1 MNQDCGPI
9 RERRRGLHGPRSILR
24 DAGFTLIELVLV
36 IVIIGLVFGVVGLR
50 SGSFDFWKEEGFIR
64 RISETITFLHHQA
77 VVDQSFYRMDF
88 DLRNNTYRVRVVR
101 TEEHDD
107 EERLSEIAA
116 DAGNLSLELAAFLN
130 PSMGRSQTLIPPPSL
145 PSLAEAQP
153 FPSGM
158 TIEDIRTMRGKST
171 PAQDESA
178 YVVFSPRGF
187 SEFAVLHFR
196 LSTGQQVTI
205 LVNPFTG
212 LTEIYR
218 EYKDFEWSY
227 GRTKK

>member
-1 MNQDCGPI
+1 
-9 RERRRGLHGPRSILR
+9 
-24 DAGFTLIELVLV
+24 VLV

-64 RISETITFLHHQA
+64 RITETLNFLHHQA
-77 VVDQSFYRMDF
+77 VIDQAFYRMDF
-88 DLRNNTYRVRVVR
+88 DLRKNTYRVRVVR

-116 DAGNLSLELAAFLN
+116 DAGSLSLELAAFLN
-130 PSMGRSQTLIPPPSL
+130 PSMGRSQTLIPPPTL
-145 PSLAEAQP
+145 PSLADAQE

-158 TIEDIRTMRGKST
+158 KIEDIRSMRGKFT
-171 PAQDESA
+171 PSEDESA
-178 YVVFSPRGF
+178 YIVFSPRGF

-196 LSTGQQVTI
+196 LSTGQPVTI

-218 EYKDFEWSY
+218 EYKDFEWTY
-227 GRTKK
+227 GRTKKS